1 MLIRWSHVSSG
12 TKRRSVRSTIA
23 SKDAEIAALKAN
35 MSELY
40 ARYNALGRENRQ
52 LSTRNSELSAAYN
65 GLKEILRN
73 RGVETP

>member
-1 MLIRWSHVSSG
+1 M
-12 TKRRSVRSTIA
+12 
-23 SKDAEIAALKAN
+23 KAN

-52 LSTRNSELSAAYN
+52 LSIRNSELSAAYN